1 MARAIVPSQDLLV
14 TTAIRFLTT
23 VSLSVHHNL
32 FSSAEVLQNVCERIV
47 SPNVQLLQASGPIA
61 QPSAPGLI
69 QVASAPIDSAPHPT
83 RRMRRRSTRTRSIT
97 SGETSRAPTQTRAGA
112 SRASSCAGC
121 AATTRRK

>member
-1 MARAIVPSQDLLV
+1 M

-47 SPNVQLLQASGPIA
+47 SPNVQLLQARILIIQS
-61 QPSAPGLI
+61 SAPGPI
-69 QVASAPIDSAPHPT
+69 QVAYAPIDSAPHPPRRT
-83 RRMRRRSTRTRSIT
+83 RRPLTRTRSIT
-97 SGETSRAPTQTRAGA
+97 SGATSRAPTRTRAGA
-112 SRASSCAGC
+112 SRASWCAGC